1 MIWDRIYC
9 LSFMYATTSRH
20 KVHYYSTLSCVFTIT
35 PKYGLDIIRVRW
47 PPVVCWNQISRSV
60 LFQHC
65 RAEHTL
71 TSWWSNNPTFLSL
84 YKGNKDRKKQD
95 TAYPSSSFSICDI
108 FSIRWD
114 ENFCVSKVSFGSK
127 WRLWYTAMAYWQKD
141 VPQNTDMNI
150 RANTDAIII
159 TIPCTYS

>member
-1 MIWDRIYC
+1 VTGFTDKVLCMPLHLGTKCTTIVYYPVCLPSTHHTQIW
-9 LSFMYATTSRH
+9 LRH
-20 KVHYYSTLSCVFTIT
+20 NKGEVASSGMLKPNFKKS
-35 PKYGLDIIRVRW
+35 G
-47 PPVVCWNQISRSV
+47 

-71 TSWWSNNPTFLSL
+71 TSCWSNKPMFISL

-127 WRLWYTAMAYWQKD
+127 
-141 VPQNTDMNI
+141 
-150 RANTDAIII
+150 
-159 TIPCTYS
+159 